1 MHILVTGGLGFIGS
15 HLTTALAHA
24 GHTLTIIDDLSTGK
38 REHAPD
44 GSTVIVDD
52 ISRHGVFDEII
63 QSVDACYHLA
73 AIASVERANKELLR
87 THEINLGGFVNL
99 LDAIARHKKT
109 IPVVYASSAAVY
121 GDTPDLPLSETSTTA
136 PISAYGADKLACELQ
151 GRAAYAVHKIPT
163 IGLRFFNVYGERQDP
178 SSPYSGVISIFV
190 KRALSG
196 QSLAINGDG
205 LQTRDFI
212 YVGDVVHALTK
223 AMDAL
228 VLEAIRYSVYN
239 VCTGNP
245 TTINV
250 LAETLC
256 KLAHSKSTI
265 NHGAERI
272 GDIKHSRGD
281 NTAIKKALGFTA
293 AISLADGLARTLNWM
308 KATQ

>member
-15 HLTTALAHA
+15 HLVSALASA
-24 GHTLTIIDDLSTGK
+24 GHSLTIIDDLSTGK

-44 GSTVIVDD
+44 GSTVIIDD
-52 ISRHGVFDEII
+52 VSRHGVFDEII

-73 AIASVERANKELLR
+73 AVASVERANKELLR

-99 LDAIARHKKT
+99 LDSIARHKKT

-121 GDTPDLPLSETSTTA
+121 GDNTNLPLSETSTTA

-151 GRAAYAVHKIPT
+151 GLAAYKVHGIPT

-178 SSPYSGVISIFV
+178 SSPYSGVISIFA
-190 KRALSG
+190 KCALSS
-196 QSLAINGDG
+196 QPLIINGDG
-205 LQTRDFI
+205 HQTRDFI

-228 VLEAIRYSVYN
+228 VLEAISHGVYN
-239 VCTGNP
+239 VCTGTP
-245 TTINV
+245 ITIKAI
-250 LAETLC
+250 AETLC
-256 KLAHSKSTI
+256 KLSHSKSTI
-265 NHGAERI
+265 THGPERI
-272 GDIKHSRGD
+272 GDIRHSCGD
-281 NTAIKKALGFTA
+281 KNTIGKVLGFTA
-293 AISLADGLARTLNWM
+293 EISLIDGLSHTLNWM